1 MISLRP
7 RSEHRAELDL
17 TPFMDV
23 IFILLIFFIIASAF
37 AVRGLDIDLPSAQS
51 SQALSGRVVEVRLE
65 KNGSYLCDGVPVE
78 RDFLRY
84 KLQDIVRGFKKEPGQ
99 LVLKADPAAP
109 VDSLIFVVD
118 EVRMLGGEKLMVAT
132 SRPEERR
139 K

>member
-84 KLQDIVRGFKKEPGQ
+84 KLQDIVRGFTKEPGQ

-109 VDSLIFVVD
+109 VDALIFVVD

>member
-109 VDSLIFVVD
+109 VDALIIVVD

>member
-99 LVLKADPAAP
+99 LVLKASPNAP
-109 VDSLIFVVD
+109 VEALIFVVD

-132 SRPEERR
+132 SRPDDV
-139 K
+139 KK